1 MHDYSLPYRFRR
13 RQHQTCMRKRPAGFF
28 AIAVVF
34 TPFLCAQQ
42 SDEPLSVKDKWHN
55 FVSETV
61 NPLVVGAGFF
71 NAGMSHVTNSA
82 PKYGTDSGAFAARFG
97 ASTAD
102 IASQNFFGDFLF
114 ASAFHENPRYMR
126 RGPRYGFWSRV
137 GYAISRAVVI
147 RSDTGADTFNWSNV
161 LGSGVSAGLSNA
173 YYPPVSRSGRTTLRH
188 FGNSVLGAG
197 LGNLAPEFW
206 PDFRDKFF
214 KRHH

>member
-1 MHDYSLPYRFRR
+1 MLL
-13 RQHQTCMRKRPAGFF
+13 
-28 AIAVVF
+28 
-34 TPFLCAQQ
+34 TPLLCAQQ

-55 FVSETV
+55 FVHETV
-61 NPLVVGAGFF
+61 NPLVLGAGFF
-71 NAGMSHVTNSA
+71 NAGMSHLTNSA

-114 ASAFHENPRYMR
+114 ASAFHENPKYVR
-126 RGPRYGFWSRV
+126 RGPQYGFWSRL

-147 RSDTGADTFNWSNV
+147 RSDTGANTFNWSNV
-161 LGSGVSAGLSNA
+161 LGTGVSASLSNA
-173 YYPPVSRSGRTTLRH
+173 YYPPASRSAGATLWH
-188 FGNSVLGAG
+188 FGNGVLGAG

-214 KRHH
+214 RRRH

>member
-1 MHDYSLPYRFRR
+1 MH
-13 RQHQTCMRKRPAGFF
+13 KRAAGFLT
-28 AIAVVF
+28 IATLF
-34 TPFLCAQQ
+34 TPLLCAQQ
-42 SDEPLSVKDKWHN
+42 NDEPLSVRDKWHN
-55 FVSETV
+55 FVHETV
-61 NPLVVGAGFF
+61 NPLLVGAGFF
-71 NAGMSHVTNSA
+71 NAGVSRVTNSA

-114 ASAFHENPRYMR
+114 ASAFHENPRYLR
-126 RGPRYGFWSRV
+126 RGPQYGFWSRV

-161 LGSGVSAGLSNA
+161 LGSATSAGLANT
-173 YYPPVSRSGRTTLRH
+173 YYPPASRGARPTLWH

-197 LGNLAPEFW
+197 FGNLAPEFW

-214 KRHH
+214 KHHH